1 MQSSYSRRTEVHVGF
16 WARLAAYVLD
26 SVIVFVG
33 LLVVRIAM
41 SGISFLLEGTILDGE
56 IFFQYTLK
64 DICLYLGK
72 VAYFVGFTYCTG
84 TTLGKKALNLC
95 VISAEGEKLT
105 FLQVIYRETVGRY
118 LSGFVIN
125 LGYFMM
131 IVDKEK
137 RTLHDILSDTR
148 VVYREEL
155 ADSYARQGTNREFDK
170 ETRDNSV
177 QVSHKE
183 DTKARAPEETATT
196 VSQTFQQGNYVYRTV
211 PPKETGSSMRR
222 EPVRMESAGI
232 ESVTNEEMKEKLNQ
246 EINE

>member
-1 MQSSYSRRTEVHVGF
+1 MQAGF
-16 WARLAAYVLD
+16 WARLAAYALD

-41 SGISFLLEGTILDGE
+41 SGIALLSEGTILEGE
-56 IFFQYTLK
+56 ILFQYTLK

-72 VAYFVGFTYCTG
+72 VVYFVGFTYCTG

-105 FLQVIYRETVGRY
+105 LLQVIYRETVGRY

-131 IVDKEK
+131 VVDKEK

-155 ADSYARQGTNREFDK
+155 ADSYAGQQEANQEFDK
-170 ETRDNSV
+170 ET
-177 QVSHKE
+177 KE
-183 DTKARAPEETATT
+183 DLTQAPLEECTQERMPEETNTT
-196 VSQTFQQGNYVYRTV
+196 VSQTFQEGNYVYRTV
-211 PPKETGSSMRR
+211 QPKETGSSVKM
-222 EPVRMESAGI
+222 EPAKMEAA
-232 ESVTNEEMKEKLNQ
+232 EMEPAANKEMNEK
-246 EINE
+246 